1 MSQRDPL
8 LEAIARYPAPLIMT
22 IVGLVGMPLTLWLFA
37 PERAPARPETPV
49 VISASATPTA
59 TPTGTPVAATAASI
73 QDIAPALPEQRPAE
87 SLTVDTPASADTAT
101 RAEPAAGELLEDGS
115 ATVPAS
121 TTATLSAPGSANS
134 APSPAQS
141 FVPTPGTHY
150 IALIIDDI
158 GYVDD
163 LGARAVALPDDVTF
177 AVLPHTPHG
186 VALAQAAHGN
196 GKEVMLHA
204 PMSNLGAMP
213 LGPGGLTPQLTRE
226 EFVQTLTAAL
236 DAVPHLQGLNNHMGS
251 ELTAQEEPMRWVM
264 ETLQGREL
272 YFVDSYTTASSVAGR
287 IAREQNI
294 PTLTRNVFLDNV
306 QTAED
311 IDREFQRLLAL
322 AREKGFATGIGHPY
336 AATLDYLEKALPTLD
351 ALNIELIPV
360 SQMIALQQQATGAW

>member
-1 MSQRDPL
+1 LSQRDPL

-22 IVGLVGMPLTLWLFA
+22 MVGLVGMPLTLWLFT
-37 PERAPARPETPV
+37 PERAPARPEAPV
-49 VISASATPTA
+49 VISATA
-59 TPTGTPVAATAASI
+59 TPAPADQATAP
-73 QDIAPALPEQRPAE
+73 APSRIEPPVVVPAPPAE
-87 SLTVDTPASADTAT
+87 TLSLPAS
-101 RAEPAAGELLEDGS
+101 PIP
-115 ATVPAS
+115 VH
-121 TTATLSAPGSANS
+121 
-134 APSPAQS
+134 SPAQT
-141 FVPTPGTHY
+141 FVPAPGTHY

-186 VALAQAAHGN
+186 VTLAQAAHRN

-204 PMSNLGAMP
+204 PMSNLAAMP

-264 ETLQGREL
+264 ETLQGRNL

-311 IDREFQRLLAL
+311 IDREFQRLLEV

-336 AATLDYLEKALPTLD
+336 AATLDYLEKALPSLA

-360 SQMIALQQQATGAW
+360 SQMIALQQQATAAW

>member
-1 MSQRDPL
+1 LSQRDPL
-8 LEAIARYPAPLIMT
+8 LEAIARYPAPLLMT
-22 IVGLVGMPLTLWLFA
+22 VIGLVGMPLSLWLFT
-37 PERAPARPETPV
+37 PERAPARPEAGV
-49 VISASATPTA
+49 VISSTATPTA
-59 TPTGTPVAATAASI
+59 TPAATAA
-73 QDIAPALPEQRPAE
+73 APAADQSSA
-87 SLTVDTPASADTAT
+87 LTLNVATPAP
-101 RAEPAAGELLEDGS
+101 AEPA
-115 ATVPAS
+115 
-121 TTATLSAPGSANS
+121 TTATPVVIEPPVEMPAEMPAPTTQTLSAPASLNS
-134 APSPAQS
+134 APSPGT
-141 FVPTPGTHY
+141 FVPASGTHY

-177 AVLPHTPHG
+177 AVLPHTPYG
-186 VALAQAAHGN
+186 AALAEAAHAN

-204 PMSNLGAMP
+204 PMSNLAAMP
-213 LGPGGLTPQLTRE
+213 LGPGALTPQLTRE

-251 ELTAQEEPMRWVM
+251 ELTAQEAPMRWVM
-264 ETLQGREL
+264 ETLQGRNL

-311 IDREFQRLLAL
+311 IDREFQRLLTL
-322 AREKGFATGIGHPY
+322 AREKGFATGIGHPH
-336 AATLDYLEKALPTLD
+336 AATLDYLEKTLPTLA

-360 SQMIALQQQATGAW
+360 SQMIALQRDVTAAW

>member
-22 IVGLVGMPLTLWLFA
+22 VVGLVGMPLTLWLFA
-37 PERAPARPETPV
+37 PERAPARPDTPV

-59 TPTGTPVAATAASI
+59 TPTATPVAAIAAAT
-73 QDIAPALPEQRPAE
+73 QDIALALPEQTPANILAVATATPADLATTAAPVVVEPPAE
-87 SLTVDTPASADTAT
+87 
-101 RAEPAAGELLEDGS
+101 
-115 ATVPAS
+115 VPAS
-121 TTATLSAPGSANS
+121 LPV
-134 APSPAQS
+134 PA
-141 FVPTPGTHY
+141 PGTHY

-186 VALAQAAHGN
+186 VALAEAAHNN

-204 PMSNLGAMP
+204 PMSNLAAMP

-264 ETLQGREL
+264 ETLQRRNL
-272 YFVDSYTTASSVAGR
+272 YFVDSYTTASSVAGH

-311 IDREFQRLLAL
+311 IDREFQRLLTL

-336 AATLDYLEKALPTLD
+336 AATLDYLEKALPTLA

>member
-1 MSQRDPL
+1 L
-8 LEAIARYPAPLIMT
+8 LEAIARYPAPLLMT
-22 IVGLVGMPLTLWLFA
+22 VLGLVGMPLTLWLFM
-37 PERAPARPETPV
+37 PERAPARPETPA
-49 VISASATPTA
+49 VISAAAAPTA
-59 TPTGTPVAATAASI
+59 TSTPAPTATATPAATPVSTPIS
-73 QDIAPALPEQRPAE
+73 
-87 SLTVDTPASADTAT
+87 TPAVDIPAVPTAE
-101 RAEPAAGELLEDGS
+101 ASVPPAQPM
-115 ATVPAS
+115 ATPGP
-121 TTATLSAPGSANS
+121 APGFVR
-134 APSPAQS
+134 APD
-141 FVPTPGTHY
+141 TYY

-177 AVLPHTPHG
+177 AVLPHTPYG
-186 VALAQAAHGN
+186 VALAQAAHGS

-204 PMSNLGAMP
+204 PMSNLAAMP
-213 LGPGGLTPQLTRE
+213 LGPGGLTPQLSRE
-226 EFVQTLTAAL
+226 EFVQTLTSAL
-236 DAVPHLQGLNNHMGS
+236 DAVPHLQGMNNHMGS

-264 ETLQGREL
+264 ETLQGRNL

-336 AATLDYLEKALPTLD
+336 AATLDYLENALPTLA

>member
-1 MSQRDPL
+1 LSQRDPL

-22 IVGLVGMPLTLWLFA
+22 VVGLVGMPLTLWLFT
-37 PERAPARPETPV
+37 PERAPARLDTPV

-59 TPTGTPVAATAASI
+59 TPTGTPVAATAAAT
-73 QDIAPALPEQRPAE
+73 QDIALALPEQSPADT
-87 SLTVDTPASADTAT
+87 LTVDTPASAEPAIP
-101 RAEPAAGELLEDGS
+101 AEPAAAELLEEAP
-115 ATVPAS
+115 ATAPAS
-121 TTATLSAPGSANS
+121 TTETLSAPTSANP

-141 FVPTPGTHY
+141 FVPAPGTHY

-186 VALAQAAHGN
+186 VALAEAAHAN

-204 PMSNLGAMP
+204 PMSNLAAMP

-226 EFVQTLTAAL
+226 EFMQTLTAAL

-264 ETLQGREL
+264 ETLQRRNL

-287 IAREQNI
+287 IAQEQDI

-311 IDREFQRLLAL
+311 IDREFQRLLTL

-336 AATLDYLEKALPTLD
+336 AATLDYLEKALPTLT
-351 ALNIELIPV
+351 ALHIELIPV
-360 SQMIALQQQATGAW
+360 SQMIALQRQATGAW

>member
-1 MSQRDPL
+1 
-8 LEAIARYPAPLIMT
+8 MT
-22 IVGLVGMPLTLWLFA
+22 VVGLVGMPLTLWLFT
-37 PERAPARPETPV
+37 PERAPARLDTPV
-49 VISASATPTA
+49 VISASASPTA
-59 TPTGTPVAATAASI
+59 TPAAANSAAV
-73 QDIAPALPEQRPAE
+73 QDIALTLPAPSPADT
-87 SLTVDTPASADTAT
+87 LVVDTPAPLDPAIIETPSPVELSVPPPAVA
-101 RAEPAAGELLEDGS
+101 PAAATETLTPS
-115 ATVPAS
+115 APESAADSQSQLPVQTFVPA
-121 TTATLSAPGSANS
+121 PD
-134 APSPAQS
+134 
-141 FVPTPGTHY
+141 THY

-186 VALAQAAHGN
+186 VALAQAAHAN

-204 PMSNLGAMP
+204 PMSNLAAMP
-213 LGPGGLTPQLTRE
+213 LGPGGLTPQLTQE
-226 EFVQTLTAAL
+226 EFVQTLSAAL
-236 DAVPHLQGLNNHMGS
+236 DAVPHLQGINNHMGS

-264 ETLQGREL
+264 QTLQGRNL
-272 YFVDSYTTASSVAGR
+272 YFVDSYTTASSVAGH

-311 IDREFQRLLAL
+311 IDREFQRLLTL

-336 AATLDYLEKALPTLD
+336 AATLDYLEKTLPTLA

-360 SQMIALQQQATGAW
+360 SQMIALQQQATDAW

>member
-22 IVGLVGMPLTLWLFA
+22 VVGLVGMPLTLWLFT
-37 PERAPARPETPV
+37 PERAPARVDTPA

-59 TPTGTPVAATAASI
+59 TPTPTPTPTPTGTPVAAVAAAT
-73 QDIAPALPEQRPAE
+73 QDIALALPEQSPADTL
-87 SLTVDTPASADTAT
+87 SVDTPASAD
-101 RAEPAAGELLEDGS
+101 PAP
-115 ATVPAS
+115 T
-121 TTATLSAPGSANS
+121 SANP
-134 APSPAQS
+134 APSPAQR
-141 FVPTPGTHY
+141 FVPAPDTHY

-177 AVLPHTPHG
+177 AVLPHTPYG
-186 VALAQAAHGN
+186 VTLAQAAHAN

-204 PMSNLGAMP
+204 PMSNLAAMP

-251 ELTAQEEPMRWVM
+251 ELTAQEGPMRWVM
-264 ETLQGREL
+264 ETLQGRNL

-311 IDREFQRLLAL
+311 IDREFQRLLTL
-322 AREKGFATGIGHPY
+322 AREKGFATGIGHPH
-336 AATLDYLEKALPTLD
+336 AATLDYLEKALPTLA